1 MKEEG
6 SGLLHAVDHPRLAVA
21 VDQHAPAVRPER
33 FGDRHLHLATFGQR
47 GEHAFG
53 FFDAVDV
60 DIDGGRATLA
70 TAGPSAAITMAL
82 PISSWL
88 CATWSRVSGGISLQP
103 GEPSEGGM
111 SRYFISE
118 VTWPPSALA

>member
-1 MKEEG
+1 ML
-6 SGLLHAVDHPRLAVA
+6 S
-21 VDQHAPAVRPER
+21 
-33 FGDRHLHLATFGQR
+33 TS
-47 GEHAFG
+47 
-53 FFDAVDV
+53 
-60 DIDGGRATLA
+60 TLMVVEPPSPPP
-70 TAGPSAAITMAL
+70 GPSAAITMAL

-103 GEPSEGGM
+103 GEPSDGGM